1 MSIIQL
7 YPDEVLIGQGMMAYW
22 EPVLGSA
29 CNVWRGTLFVTN
41 RRVCFR
47 ISWTSHM
54 EVELRLSEISGFSVG
69 KHLFA
74 TKVLI
79 HSKAGKKFIFTGFPV
94 KKLQTWLTK
103 AGVSKV

>member
-1 MSIIQL
+1 MSTIQL
-7 YPDEVLIGQGMMAYW
+7 YPNEVLIGQGMMAYW

-79 HSKAGKKFIFTGFPV
+79 HSKAGKKFTFTGFPV